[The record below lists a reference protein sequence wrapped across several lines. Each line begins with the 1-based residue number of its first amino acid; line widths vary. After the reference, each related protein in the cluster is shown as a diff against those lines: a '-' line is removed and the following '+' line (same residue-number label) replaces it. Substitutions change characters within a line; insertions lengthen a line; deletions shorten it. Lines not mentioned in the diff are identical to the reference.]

1 MSLGVGVEAAHD
13 PGPAALPRGRGDAG
27 TGLVSLLGGVLVFLI
42 FLLFACHLLIGLYA
56 RSVVAGAAFDGAQ
69 HLARHERD
77 VDGAERVVEAQLG
90 SAKGLRTKP
99 SIEADYVEYTVEID
113 PPQLLMRTWVPGSDP
128 TISRTARVR
137 IEKKR

>member
-1 MSLGVGVEAAHD
+1 MSVGVEADAEVD
-13 PGPAALPRGRGDAG
+13 VSPAPSGRGRGDAG

-56 RSVVAGAAFDGAQ
+56 RSVVSGAAFDGAQ

-77 VDGAERVVEAQLG
+77 VDGAARLVEAQLG
-90 SAKGLRTKP
+90 SAKGLRTEP
-99 SIEADYVEYTVEID
+99 SIEADYVAYTVEID
-113 PPQLLMRTWVPGSDP
+113 TPQLLMRTWVPGSDP
-128 TISRTARVR
+128 TIRRTARVR